1 MGSFAIPLSGLNAAQ
16 SALQTISNNL
26 ANSNTTGFKG
36 SSLDFSGLFAASSA
50 VNGSGDPIQTGTG
63 VTVAASDID
72 FTQGDASATGASANM
87 DIQGAGFFV
96 TQDANGN
103 TAYTR
108 AGDFSAN
115 SKGQLTTPSGEL
127 VLGYPASA
135 GVIDTT
141 GALAPIEV
149 GNATSLAVPTSSF
162 GVTANLDASA
172 TPGTIATS
180 SLAVFDSLGGTH
192 NLTITYTNTA
202 PGSWDYNITVP
213 NSDLSTGGTGST
225 QVGSGS
231 VNFDS
236 SGKLVMAGTPP
247 ATSFPVVIPPAATPM
262 VTFANGAAPLSMQWE
277 VDDASGNPTLTQ
289 TAATSGTS
297 ATSQNGFASGT
308 LSTYSVL
315 PDGTVEGVFTSGQS
329 KPIAQVAL
337 ANFANIQGLVST
349 GNSNYQASNASGQAT
364 IGTAGTG
371 GRGTIVGGSIEL
383 SNVNIATEFADLI
396 VAQQAYSANAKSVT
410 TLQQVSQATLA
421 MLQ

>member
-1 MGSFAIPLSGLNAAQ
+1 
-16 SALQTISNNL
+16 
-26 ANSNTTGFKG
+26 
-36 SSLDFSGLFAASSA
+36 
-50 VNGSGDPIQTGTG
+50 
-63 VTVAASDID
+63 
-72 FTQGDASATGASANM
+72 
-87 DIQGAGFFV
+87 
-96 TQDANGN
+96 
-103 TAYTR
+103 
-108 AGDFSAN
+108 
-115 SKGQLTTPSGEL
+115 
-127 VLGYPASA
+127 
-135 GVIDTT
+135 
-141 GALAPIEV
+141 
-149 GNATSLAVPTSSF
+149 
-162 GVTANLDASA
+162 LDASA

-247 ATSFPVVIPPAATPM
+247 ATSFPVVIPPAATPT